1 MGQETTIEW
10 CDHTFNP
17 WIGCSKVSDGCK
29 YCYAESQTYP
39 RVSKARGLPLWG
51 KDASRHR
58 TSVDN
63 WDGVLRWNRKA
74 KNEREDAE
82 QDGRPHQRPRVFC
95 ASLADIFEDHPAL
108 HVWRADLWELIL
120 ATTEIDWMLLT
131 KRPHNIRDMVPRE
144 WIFGNRHVCDCGYG
158 CPAFAGCAGGND
170 PKWPSHV
177 WVGASCENQEAADRR
192 IPHLLRVPAPVRF
205 LSCEPLL
212 GPIKLGRIEVAPALY
227 ADALRTRDFELPIN
241 PINWVIVGGE
251 SGPNARHCAAEWIE
265 DLAAQC
271 ADAGVAFFAK
281 QLGDNRTRGGNR
293 IVGAGPKGHDL
304 EAAGLGFLPREW
316 PQRRRG

>member
-1 MGQETTIEW
+1 MGQNSTIGW

-17 WIGCSKVSDGCK
+17 VIGCVKVSDGCK
-29 YCYAESQTYP
+29 NCYAETQTYP

-51 KDASRHR
+51 KDEARHR
-58 TSVDN
+58 TGAGN
-63 WDGVLRWNRKA
+63 WAQPRQWHNAAKKA
-74 KNEREDAE
+74 RELAE
-82 QDGRPHQRPRVFC
+82 ATGAEHVRPRVFC
-95 ASLADIFEDHPAL
+95 ASLSDVFEDHPA
-108 HVWRADLWELIL
+108 WDIARPDLWELIV
-120 ATTEIDWMLLT
+120 ATHELDWMLLT

-144 WIFGNRHVCDCGYG
+144 WLIQDD
-158 CPAFAGCAGGND
+158 GGMHCLTLGGMG
-170 PKWPSHV
+170 WPDHV
-177 WVGASCENQEAADRR
+177 WVGTSCENQEAADRR

-281 QLGDNRTRGGNR
+281 QLGDNCTRGGNR

-304 EAAGLGFLPREW
+304 EEAEYGFLPREW
-316 PQRRRG
+316 PQRRQR

>member
-1 MGQETTIEW
+1 MGQNSTIGW

-29 YCYAESQTYP
+29 NCYAESQTYP

-51 KDASRHR
+51 KDEARHR

-63 WDGVLRWNRKA
+63 WDQVNRWNRKA

-120 ATTEIDWMLLT
+120 ATTELDWMLLT
-131 KRPHNIRDMVPRE
+131 KRPENIRRMVPRE
-144 WIFGNRHVCDCGYG
+144 WLDN
-158 CPAFAGCAGGND
+158 
-170 PKWPSHV
+170 WPVHV
-177 WVGASCENQEAADRR
+177 WVGASCENQDAADRR

-212 GPIKLGRIEVAPALY
+212 GPIKIQLEYLAPFVDNDPGLRLTPRI
-227 ADALRTRDFELPIN
+227 D
-241 PINWVIVGGE
+241 WVIAGGE
-251 SGPNARHCAAEWIE
+251 SGPNARPCQIEWIA
-265 DLAAQC
+265 DIVAQC
-271 ADAGVAFFAK
+271 KAAGVRCFVK
-281 QLGDNRTRGGNR
+281 QLGSNAWDGGKR
-293 IVGAGPKGHDL
+293 IKLSGKGGDPT
-304 EAAGLGFLPREW
+304 EWPAACKEWPREW
-316 PQRRRG
+316 PRKVM

>member
-1 MGQETTIEW
+1 MGQNSTIGW

-29 YCYAESQTYP
+29 NCYAESQTYP
-39 RVSKARGLPLWG
+39 RVSKERGLPLWG

-120 ATTEIDWMLLT
+120 ATTELDWMLLT

-144 WIFGNRHVCDCGYG
+144 WLVEDD
-158 CPAFAGCAGGND
+158 GGMHCLTLGGMG
-170 PKWPSHV
+170 WPSHV
-177 WVGASCENQEAADRR
+177 WVGASCENKEAADRR

-212 GPIKLGRIEVAPALY
+212 GPIKIPLEYLAPFVDNDPGLRLTPRIDWIIA
-227 ADALRTRDFELPIN
+227 
-241 PINWVIVGGE
+241 GGE
-251 SGPNARHCAAEWIE
+251 SGPSARHCAAEWIE

-281 QLGDNRTRGGNR
+281 QLGDSRTRGGNR
-293 IVGAGPKGHDL
+293 IVGAGKKGHDL
-304 EAAGLGFLPREW
+304 QAAGLGFLPREW
-316 PQRRRG
+316 PQRRHV

>member
-1 MGQETTIEW
+1 MGQDSTIEW

-51 KDASRHR
+51 QDASRHR

-63 WDGVLRWNRKA
+63 WDDVTRWNRRA
-74 KNEREDAE
+74 KKEREDAE
-82 QDGRPHQRPRVFC
+82 QEGRPYDRPRVFC

-108 HVWRADLWELIL
+108 HVWRADLWELITSTSEL
-120 ATTEIDWMLLT
+120 DWMLLT
-131 KRPHNIRDMVPRE
+131 KRPENIRRMVPRE
-144 WIFGNRHVCDCGYG
+144 WLIEDD
-158 CPAFAGCAGGND
+158 GGMHCLTLGGMG
-170 PKWPSHV
+170 WPSHV
-177 WVGASCENQEAADRR
+177 WVGASCENKEAADRR
-192 IPHLLRVPAPVRF
+192 IPHLLRVPAPVLF

-241 PINWVIVGGE
+241 PINWVIAGGE
-251 SGPNARHCAAEWIE
+251 SGPSARHCAAEWIE
-265 DLAAQC
+265 DLGAQC
-271 ADAGVAFFAK
+271 KDAGVAFFAK

-293 IVGAGPKGHDL
+293 IVGAGKKGHDL
-304 EAAGLGFLPREW
+304 QAAGLGFLPREW
-316 PQRRRG
+316 PQRRHV

>member
-1 MGQETTIEW
+1 MGQNSTIGW

-29 YCYAESQTYP
+29 HCYAESQTYP

-82 QDGRPHQRPRVFC
+82 QEERPHDRPRVFC

-120 ATTEIDWMLLT
+120 ATTELDWMLLT
-131 KRPHNIRDMVPRE
+131 KRPENIRRMVPRE
-144 WIFGNRHVCDCGYG
+144 WLDN
-158 CPAFAGCAGGND
+158 
-170 PKWPSHV
+170 WPVHV
-177 WVGASCENQEAADRR
+177 WVGASCENQDAADRR

-212 GPIKLGRIEVAPALY
+212 GPIEMPLEYLAPFVDNDPGLRLTPRI
-227 ADALRTRDFELPIN
+227 D
-241 PINWVIVGGE
+241 WVIAGGE
-251 SGPNARHCAAEWIE
+251 SGSNARHCAAEWIE

-293 IVGAGPKGHDL
+293 IVGAGKKGHDL
-304 EAAGLGFLPREW
+304 EAAGLGFLPKEW
-316 PQRRRG
+316 PQRRHV